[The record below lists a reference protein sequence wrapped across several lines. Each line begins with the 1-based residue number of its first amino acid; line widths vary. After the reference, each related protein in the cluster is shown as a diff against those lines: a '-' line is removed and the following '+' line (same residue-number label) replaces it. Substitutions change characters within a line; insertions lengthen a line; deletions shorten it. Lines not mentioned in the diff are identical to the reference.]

1 MKKKTKFFYTDY
13 ALRCFRNIAIIC
25 CVLLFTARVFKLFT
39 FYIPCIKENK
49 FFSLGQCFENII
61 NFLALILF
69 AIIAIVP
76 RKFGLTAYIAFMY
89 ALDIIPTEPENL
101 MGPLMFFLGICLL
114 AVRGFFKDKRKL
126 KICILFLIYMGA
138 MMLNLRLGF
147 GRFLHFCIFQA
158 GGILVLA
165 LIVFFVHNYDVDT
178 LMFQDKK
185 LNLAS
190 YPGLDIRDC
199 DILQRIQKKEK
210 YSSIAR
216 DIALSEG
223 ALKNR
228 LHFVFK
234 TLGVGDRNG
243 FLTYY
248 SDWEIFF
255 DLKSAEKDLE
265 NESAEA

>member
-1 MKKKTKFFYTDY
+1 MKRKTKLLYTNY
-13 ALRCFRNIAIIC
+13 ALRCFRVIAIIC
-25 CVLLFTARVFKLFT
+25 FMLLLVSGIFHISKSLL
-39 FYIPCIKENK
+39 PHIKNGAVISIEAWC
-49 FFSLGQCFENII
+49 SNII
-61 NFLALILF
+61 DAIVIFLF
-69 AIIAIVP
+69 AIIAIFP
-76 RKFGLTAYIAFMY
+76 TRFGLVAYIAFIY
-89 ALDIIPTEPENL
+89 AFEIIPTEPENY
-101 MGPLMFFLGICLL
+101 MGPLMFALGICFL
-114 AVRGFFKDKRKL
+114 AVRGFFKERRKL
-126 KICILFLIYMGA
+126 KICVLILIYLGVL
-138 MMLNLRLGF
+138 MLNLRF
-147 GRFLHFCIFQA
+147 GLERFVHICIFQA

-165 LIVFFVHNYDVDT
+165 LIVFLVHNYDVDT

-199 DILQRIQKKEK
+199 DILQRIQKKQK

-243 FLTYY
+243 FLACY

-255 DLKSAEKDLE
+255 NLKSAEKDLE

>member
-1 MKKKTKFFYTDY
+1 MKKKTKLLYTKY
-13 ALRCFRNIAIIC
+13 ALRCFRCIALIC
-25 CVLLFTARVFKLFT
+25 FAVLQSSGIFHIFKSLL
-39 FYIPCIKENK
+39 PHIKNGAVISIEAWC
-49 FFSLGQCFENII
+49 SNII
-61 NFLALILF
+61 DAIVIFLL
-69 AIIAIVP
+69 AIIAIFP
-76 RKFGLTAYIAFMY
+76 TRFGLVAYIAFIY
-89 ALDIIPTEPENL
+89 AFEIIPTEPENY
-101 MGPLMFFLGICLL
+101 MGLLMFVLGICFL
-114 AVRGFFKDKRKL
+114 AVRGFFKERRKL
-126 KICILFLIYMGA
+126 KICVLILIYLGVL
-138 MMLNLRLGF
+138 MLNLRF
-147 GRFLHFCIFQA
+147 GLERFVHICIHQA

-165 LIVFFVHNYDVDT
+165 LIVFLVHSYDVDT

-190 YPGLDIRDC
+190 YPGLDERDR

-255 DLKSAEKDLE
+255 NLKSAEKDLE